1 MMSFLHVIGCD
12 LGSRDR
18 RQASLSNDYI
28 DVDKDKMNR
37 KLFFPKKSG
46 ETRGDFV
53 EWVKTKGQR

>member
-1 MMSFLHVIGCD
+1 M
-12 LGSRDR
+12 
-18 RQASLSNDYI
+18 SNDYI

-53 EWVKTKGQR
+53 ERVKTKGQR